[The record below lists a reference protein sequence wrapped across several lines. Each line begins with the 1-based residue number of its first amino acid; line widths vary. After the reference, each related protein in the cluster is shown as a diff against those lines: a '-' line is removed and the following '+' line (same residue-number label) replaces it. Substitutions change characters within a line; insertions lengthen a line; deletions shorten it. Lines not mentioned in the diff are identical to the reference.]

1 MEISEKRIGSCAVLA
16 VSGRLDSGVVTLF
29 DRHLSALL
37 ERGESNVALDLSKL
51 DFITSRGLSVILG
64 AAKKL
69 QAKQGRIAL
78 CGMNDRVRSV
88 FEMCGFLSLF
98 PIFPSAESACS

>member
-1 MEISEKRIGSCAVLA
+1 MEMSERRIGSCVVLA
-16 VSGRLDSGVVTLF
+16 VSGRLDSAVVTQF

-37 ERGESNVALDLSKL
+37 ERGESNVALDLSSL
-51 DFITSRGLSVILG
+51 DFITSRGLSVMLV

-69 QAKQGRIAL
+69 QARQGRIAL

-88 FEMCGFLSLF
+88 FEMCGFLSFF
-98 PIFPSAESACS
+98 PVFPSAEAACS

>member
-1 MEISEKRIGSCAVLA
+1 MELSERRIGGCVVLA
-16 VSGRLDSGVVTLF
+16 VSGRLDSAVVTQF

-37 ERGESNVALDLSKL
+37 ERGESNVALDLSNL
-51 DFITSRGLSVILG
+51 DFITSRGLSVMLV

-69 QAKQGRIAL
+69 QARQGRIAL

-98 PIFPSAESACS
+98 PVFPSAEAACS